1 MLATRYHRRGGPSAG
16 LSDMNRL
23 ANRKPVLHGY
33 SGLPPRP
40 QAQPPRWRGV
50 LVWMALITL
59 AIVFGWV
66 SALRLFG
73 R

>member
-1 MLATRYHRRGGPSAG
+1 
-16 LSDMNRL
+16 MNRL